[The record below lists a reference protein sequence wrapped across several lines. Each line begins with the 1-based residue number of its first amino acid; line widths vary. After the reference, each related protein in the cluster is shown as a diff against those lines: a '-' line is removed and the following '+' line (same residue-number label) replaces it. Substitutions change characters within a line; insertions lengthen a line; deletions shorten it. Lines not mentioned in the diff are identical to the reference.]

1 MSTAEWVTVALS
13 LVALGVSIASY
24 CHASSIK
31 RLDLRIEARK
41 ARTSLARQV
50 KDIRGLMHT
59 ARESRLQVF
68 AAASRLQ
75 SGILAEWEREL
86 AQKAEELE
94 KLAAEFRADEGDYQ
108 TMSDGDL
115 EAEIVHL
122 HRIST
127 EVSAIEGVYRGSL
140 AEDARAGE
148 RVRMGVESGIQSR

>member
-1 MSTAEWVTVALS
+1 MSTAEWITVALS

-24 CHASSIK
+24 RHASSIK

-75 SGILAEWEREL
+75 SSILAKWEREL
-86 AQKAEELE
+86 AEKTEELD
-94 KLAAEFRADEGDYQ
+94 KLAVEVRADEGDYQ
-108 TMSDGDL
+108 AMSDSDL

-127 EVSAIEGVYRGSL
+127 EVSAIECLYRDSL
-140 AEDARAGE
+140 AEDAREGE
-148 RVRMGVESGIQSR
+148 RIRRGAESGIQSR